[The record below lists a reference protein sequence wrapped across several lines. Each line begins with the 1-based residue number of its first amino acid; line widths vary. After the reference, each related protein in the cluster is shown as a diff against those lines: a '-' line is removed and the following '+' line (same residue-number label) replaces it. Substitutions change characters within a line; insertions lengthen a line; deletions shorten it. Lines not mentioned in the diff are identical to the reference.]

1 MFKFNLLFFLLLSL
15 STLTAQISGVVKD
28 SLTGNPIPYVNI
40 WVENGDLGTNSEID
54 GTFSLKATFDQKII
68 FSSLG
73 YENKI
78 IFGST
83 SDIILLHPKIY
94 ELNEVVLEKRKG
106 KNRVSYGDFS
116 GLKLNSGV
124 TNTGQD
130 EVHIWG
136 KLIQANEKIK
146 KHPYLESI
154 EFKTRSQLK
163 NVVMRLRFYEVNKE
177 GIPLG
182 DLITDEIIVSVK
194 KGTNLNRV
202 DLSRFHI
209 KIPEE
214 GIIIGFEYLK
224 LEQNKFEYTYTVQ
237 GEKGKKKGFRY
248 EPSIV
253 GFFPGGKNLM
263 VLNKDGSLRR
273 SYGTVEL
280 ALKLNLID

>member
-1 MFKFNLLFFLLLSL
+1 MFKSQLVLFLLFFVSSLL
-15 STLTAQISGVVKD
+15 AQVSGVVKD
-28 SLTGNPIPYVNI
+28 SLTGRPIPYANI
-40 WVENGDLGTNSEID
+40 WIENGDLGTNSEID
-54 GTFSLKATFDQKII
+54 GTFSLKAAPHQFLV

-73 YENKI
+73 YETKKI
-78 IFGST
+78 SASQCQTIW
-83 SDIILLHPKIY
+83 LQPKIY
-94 ELNEVVLEKRKG
+94 ELQEVVLEKRKG
-106 KNRVSYGDFS
+106 KNRVTHGDFA
-116 GLKLNSGV
+116 GINLNSGV

-136 KLIQANEKIK
+136 KWIQPHEKIR

-163 NVVMRLRFYEVNKE
+163 NVIMRLRFYEVNSE

-182 DLITDEIIVSVK
+182 DLITDEILVTVQ
-194 KGTNLNRV
+194 KGTRLNRI
-202 DLSRFHI
+202 DLSIYQI

-214 GIIIGFEYLK
+214 GLIIGFEYLK
-224 LEQNKFEYTYTVQ
+224 LEQNKFEYFYTVQ
-237 GEKGKKKGFRY
+237 GEKGRKKGKRY

-263 VLNKDGSLRR
+263 ILNKDGSLRR

-280 ALKLNLID
+280 AVKLNLID

>member
-1 MFKFNLLFFLLLSL
+1 
-15 STLTAQISGVVKD
+15 VKD

-40 WVENGDLGTNSEID
+40 WVEKGDLGTNSEID
-54 GTFSLKATFDQKII
+54 GTFSLKATLDQKII

-83 SDIILLHPKIY
+83 SDIILLHPKVY
-94 ELNEVVLEKRKG
+94 ELNEVILEKRKG

-124 TNTGQD
+124 SNTGQD

-163 NVVMRLRFYEVNKE
+163 NVVMRLRFYEINAE

-182 DLITDEIIVSVK
+182 DLIADEIIVSVK
-194 KGTNLNRV
+194 KGTNLNRI
-202 DLSRFHI
+202 DLSLFHI

-224 LEQNKFEYTYTVQ
+224 LEQNKLEYIYTAQ

-248 EPSIV
+248 EPSIL

>member
-1 MFKFNLLFFLLLSL
+1 MFKVKLLFFLLFSI
-15 STLTAQISGVVKD
+15 STLTAQISGIVKD

-40 WVENGDLGTNSEID
+40 WVEKGDLGTNSEID
-54 GTFSLKATFDQKII
+54 GTFSLKATLGQKII

-83 SDIILLHPKIY
+83 SDIILLHPKVY
-94 ELNEVVLEKRKG
+94 ELNEVILEKRKG

-124 TNTGQD
+124 SNTGQD

-163 NVVMRLRFYEVNKE
+163 NVVMRLRFYEINAE

-182 DLITDEIIVSVK
+182 DLIADEIIVSVK
-194 KGTNLNRV
+194 KGTNLNRI
-202 DLSRFHI
+202 DLSLFHI

-224 LEQNKFEYTYTVQ
+224 LEQNKFEYTYTAQ
-237 GEKGKKKGFRY
+237 GEKGNKKGFRY
-248 EPSIV
+248 EPSIL

>member
-83 SDIILLHPKIY
+83 SDIILLHPKVY